1 MTKQQLVEY
10 IQDILGKNDEAARV
24 QITKYSK
31 KSKECKI
38 KINNNKVLTITD
50 DLKSIDKKL
59 KKKVKKSVKDLLKK
73 SSCKSSYIVNLTS
86 DFSLSDLQ
94 DVELLTIVSIQT
106 ITANAFN
113 CYATK
118 KEMQRFEEA
127 NNGKC
132 MVMKDEIISIPENE
146 KKQIKAINDDDKYG
160 MKERMNKSVNIQY
173 LRRIGA
179 NNSSRRIGSIP
190 TQNPD
195 FTFDELDKKI
205 RVFVLDTGIATHSNL
220 RINRELSY
228 DFTSNN
234 PRDYTDRNGHGTHV
248 AGTIGAAINAQFI
261 NSGVAPNIELIAY
274 KVFQDNGSGST
285 SDIYNALERIRQYK
299 KMNPD
304 EICIVNMS
312 LVSNRNRRIDGS
324 GNVID
329 TSFEQNR
336 ERMNDLIDSGVIIVV
351 AAGNDNR
358 NADTRLPAAVPEVI
372 TVGAYDSTTNRIAS
386 FSNHGPSVDIMA
398 PGVFINNTWWNPV
411 NSFRSISGTSM
422 AAPIVT
428 GAIVNMV
435 AVALRNRTGKL
446 ATQFLEAAAAAEAVE
461 STKAAAV
468 AAVEAAA
475 AAAAKIQNVVKE
487 ILQEDAEQSNL
498 RNLNPLIIN
507 NFGISYPQNTT
518 NLGVYIGSY
527 VQNGTTIANY

>member
-1 MTKQQLVEY
+1 MTKQELVEY

-38 KINNNKVLTITD
+38 KINNSKALTIID
-50 DLKSIDKKL
+50 DLKSIDKNL
-59 KKKVKKSVKDLLKK
+59 KKKVKRSVKDLLKK
-73 SSCKSSYIVNLTS
+73 SSYKSSYIVSLTS
-86 DFSLSDLQ
+86 NSSLSDLQ
-94 DVELLTIVSIQT
+94 DVELLSIVSIQT

-118 KEMQRFEEA
+118 KEMHRFEQA

-132 MVMKDEIISIPENE
+132 MVMKDEIISIPEDE

-173 LRRIGA
+173 LERIGA
-179 NNSSRRIGSIP
+179 NNSSRRIGSN
-190 TQNPD
+190 QNPD
-195 FTFDELDKKI
+195 FTFDELDNKI
-205 RVFVLDTGIATHSNL
+205 RVFVLDTGIATHSSL
-220 RINRELSY
+220 RINNELSY

-248 AGTIGAAINAQFI
+248 AGTIGAAINAQF
-261 NSGVAPNIELIAY
+261 SGVAPNIEVIAY
-274 KVFQDNGSGST
+274 KVLGDNGNGSE
-285 SDIYNALERIRQYK
+285 SSIFKAFERIRQYK
-299 KMNPD
+299 KRNPD

-312 LVSNRNRRIDGS
+312 IGIARNRRMDGN

-351 AAGNDNR
+351 AAGNGNR
-358 NADTRLPAAVPEVI
+358 NADEYLPAAVPEVI
-372 TVGAYDSTTNRIAS
+372 TVGAYDSTTNRIARI
-386 FSNHGPSVDIMA
+386 SNHGPSVDIMA
-398 PGVFINNTWWNPV
+398 PGVSINNTWWDPV

-422 AAPIVT
+422 ATPIVT
-428 GAIVNMV
+428 GAIVNMI
-435 AVALRNRTGKL
+435 AVALRNREGTLGTL
-446 ATQFLEAAAAAEAVE
+446 LLEAEAAAAVAAAAV
-461 STKAAAV
+461 AAAV
-468 AAVEAAA
+468 AAVKAAA

-487 ILQEDAEQSNL
+487 ILQEDARQSNL
-498 RNLNPLIIN
+498 QKLNPLISKN
-507 NFGISYPQNTT
+507 VSFDYPQNTT
-518 NLGVYIGSY
+518 NIGVYIGSY
-527 VQNGTTIANY
+527 EIRNGTKITKIANY